1 MHARNG
7 EEGLWYCHVMLI
19 TLTTL
24 KIITVAE
31 NCVLYK
37 SGTGEVSNA
46 GWFMMKLVVPKVD
59 AWKVKLGVH
68 YMVPTLFMYVF
79 VGRLCKG

>member
-1 MHARNG
+1 MFYINQYDGIFKAFAA
-7 EEGLWYCHVMLI
+7 
-19 TLTTL
+19 L
-24 KIITVAE
+24 K
-31 NCVLYK
+31 
-37 SGTGEVSNA
+37 GTSEVSNA